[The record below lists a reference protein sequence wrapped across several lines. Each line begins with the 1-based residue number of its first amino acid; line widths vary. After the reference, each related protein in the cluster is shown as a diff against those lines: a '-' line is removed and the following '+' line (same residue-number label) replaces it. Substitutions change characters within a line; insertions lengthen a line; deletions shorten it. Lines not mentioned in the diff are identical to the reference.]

1 MMHTNNIQHNIK
13 SSSKNLDEDG
23 LVMLFKDIFGVNSQ
37 NKFPNNFD
45 TWTVKKQCDWIIKNI
60 AEFFPNMPQSLRSV
74 IPAAFCQLDNDRTLE
89 KLPEWMDM
97 DKYRRGQKFVQKNYT
112 AITISKV
119 MGLMYIYTFQEE
131 LKPII
136 LGAHSHTPYLAFQR
150 YVSNIKR
157 LFSWYDGEPWIKGTK
172 AYKDMQV
179 ARGKHLAM
187 RKKVCQMDHEQ
198 ITAACTFANPWCL
211 DRELLLKDFA
221 AVSSPEKFGQRHT
234 IVNKSPYKPKGINN
248 ADLSVTQSCL
258 VVVPL
263 LYPQSV
269 GIHDA
274 TDEDLEAFCHI
285 WKCYGYF
292 LGIEDEYN
300 FCRGSLQEIKQ
311 RANDF
316 YQYWVIPNF
325 KELTP
330 EWEHTTRCLVEQLNY
345 WPIIY
350 MPYKAM
356 TLIAIDTLNL
366 NMPSLYA
373 SLNYTEWIVY
383 KIYKFMFFYAFKFS
397 TIRDIINNIIRKAM
411 DEAAN
416 YSAEKLEEIHEKSKK
431 ILPDFSITY

>member
-1 MMHTNNIQHNIK
+1 MMNNIQHDIK

-23 LVMLFKDIFGVNSQ
+23 LVILFKNIFGVNSQ

-45 TWTVKKQCDWIIKNI
+45 AWTVKKQCDWIIKNI
-60 AEFFPNMPQSLRSV
+60 AKFFPNMPQSLQST
-74 IPAAFCQLDNDRTLE
+74 IPAAFCQLNNDRILE

-97 DKYRRGQKFVQKNYT
+97 DKYRRGQIFVQKNYT
-112 AITISKV
+112 AIAISKI
-119 MGLMYIYTFQEE
+119 MGMMYIYTFQEE

-136 LGAHSHTPYLAFQR
+136 LGAHSHTPYLALQR
-150 YVSNIKR
+150 YVLTIKR
-157 LFSWYDGEPWIKGTK
+157 IFSWYSGDPWIKGTE

-221 AVSSPEKFGQRHT
+221 AASPPEKFGQRHT

-248 ADLSVTQSCL
+248 ADFSFTQSCF

-274 TDEDLEAFCHI
+274 TDEDLEAFCHM

-300 FCRGSLQEIKQ
+300 FCRGSLEEIKQ
-311 RANDF
+311 RVNDL

-330 EWEHTTRCLVEQLNY
+330 EWEHIIRCFVESINY
-345 WPIIY
+345 WPGKLY
-350 MPYKAM
+350 MTFKVI
-356 TLIAIDTLNL
+356 TLLATDTLNL
-366 NMPSLYA
+366 NMPNSYA
-373 SLNYTEWIVY
+373 SLNYTEWIL
-383 KIYKFMFFYAFKFS
+383 YKFYKFLFYAFKCL
-397 TIRDIINNIIRKAM
+397 TIRNIINSMTRKSLNK
-411 DEAAN
+411 AAN

-431 ILPDFSITY
+431 TVPDFSITY